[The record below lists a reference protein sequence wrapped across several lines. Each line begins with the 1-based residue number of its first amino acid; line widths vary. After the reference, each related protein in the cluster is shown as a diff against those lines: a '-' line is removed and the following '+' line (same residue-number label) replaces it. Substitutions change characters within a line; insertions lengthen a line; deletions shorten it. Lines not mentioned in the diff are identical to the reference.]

1 MINEQLQN
9 YKITSLLGEGG
20 MAKVYLAHDAK
31 FDTNVAVKLLN
42 KEYTH
47 NENIRKRFLA
57 EAKSMFRMSHPN
69 VIKVT
74 DLIDE
79 QDTVAFVMEFVEG
92 ETLKEYIDRKRKLT
106 DGVIVSFF
114 SQMLDAVNYVHSK
127 KLVHR
132 DIKPSNFMVTPDGNI
147 KLMDFGIAKN
157 TDETSLVYTQTG
169 TGMQMGTPMYM
180 SPEQITETKNV
191 TIQSDIYSLGVVLW
205 QMVTSKKPY
214 DTKTLSSFQL
224 QTKIVND
231 PLPTSHTPWDDI
243 IAKATNKQ
251 ENNRFSDCLSFKNAL
266 NDLFEIEQI
275 KTVVNSGE
283 QTVIEQ
289 SIPKEKEIILEKKV
303 RDRITTKT
311 TLSDRKTTNKPKWIL
326 LSIFLVIGALT
337 FAIYFINFSENKEVL
352 QNISEKKYPIDIGF
366 VDIPA
371 GVFLMGSPLDELDRG
386 SDEQQHTVKLNA
398 FKLTK
403 NEITFAQYDAFC
415 EATGRE
421 KPNDEGWGRGN
432 LPVTNVTWYD
442 ANAFAVW
449 MGCRLPTEAEWEYAC
464 RAGTTT
470 PFNTGRN
477 LTTDQANYDG
487 RYPFNG
493 NLSGTNLGRTQT
505 VGSYPPNA
513 WGLNDMHGNAWEWCS
528 DWYGSYGSVS
538 QTNPKGPSS
547 GFNRIL
553 RGGSRYDGAQYC
565 RTSNRYDFP
574 PSKSHYCVGFRIVAL

>member
-1 MINEQLQN
+1 
-9 YKITSLLGEGG
+9 
-20 MAKVYLAHDAK
+20 
-31 FDTNVAVKLLN
+31 
-42 KEYTH
+42 
-47 NENIRKRFLA
+47 
-57 EAKSMFRMSHPN
+57 MSHPN

-157 TDETSLVYTQTG
+157 TDETSLEYTQTG

-283 QTVIEQ
+283 QTVIAPAK
-289 SIPKEKEIILEKKV
+289 IAGKG
-303 RDRITTKT
+303 R
-311 TLSDRKTTNKPKWIL
+311 L
-326 LSIFLVIGALT
+326 LAEYADQIGVAP
-337 FAIYFINFSENKEVL
+337 Y
-352 QNISEKKYPIDIGF
+352 
-366 VDIPA
+366 
-371 GVFLMGSPLDELDRG
+371 
-386 SDEQQHTVKLNA
+386 
-398 FKLTK
+398 
-403 NEITFAQYDAFC
+403 FAQYQA
-415 EATGRE
+415 
-421 KPNDEGWGRGN
+421 GWI
-432 LPVTNVTWYD
+432 
-442 ANAFAVW
+442 
-449 MGCRLPTEAEWEYAC
+449 
-464 RAGTTT
+464 
-470 PFNTGRN
+470 
-477 LTTDQANYDG
+477 
-487 RYPFNG
+487 
-493 NLSGTNLGRTQT
+493 
-505 VGSYPPNA
+505 
-513 WGLNDMHGNAWEWCS
+513 GL
-528 DWYGSYGSVS
+528 
-538 QTNPKGPSS
+538 
-547 GFNRIL
+547 
-553 RGGSRYDGAQYC
+553 
-565 RTSNRYDFP
+565 
-574 PSKSHYCVGFRIVAL
+574 